1 MVGPLQV
8 GGEEE
13 HQGEDHAR
21 KRQNDNEQEAR
32 HIASIVAEFVEVA
45 LCACAL
51 VESRIRMKAN
61 LPTVLVVDDDRQI
74 LGLVE
79 KMLRPQ
85 GVTVLSANKP
95 SEALRICEAQP
106 VDVLI
111 SDVMMPDMDGGRLAE
126 RFLQLRPQGR
136 VMLISGQSKMPSAAK
151 LPNVRF
157 LRKPFF
163 PSVLVQ
169 QLRELMEGG

>member
-1 MVGPLQV
+1 MNATQ
-8 GGEEE
+8 
-13 HQGEDHAR
+13 R
-21 KRQNDNEQEAR
+21 
-32 HIASIVAEFVEVA
+32 
-45 LCACAL
+45 
-51 VESRIRMKAN
+51 
-61 LPTVLVVDDDRQI
+61 TVLVVDDDRQI

-85 GVTVLSANKP
+85 GVNVLSANLA

-111 SDVMMPDMDGGRLAE
+111 SDVMMPEMDGGKLAE
-126 RFLQLRPQGR
+126 RLLKLQPQAR
-136 VMLISGQSKMPSAAK
+136 VLLISGQARAPAVAK

-163 PSVLVQ
+163 PSALVQ
-169 QLRELMEGG
+169 ELRELLEGA

>member
-1 MVGPLQV
+1 LQV
-8 GGEEE
+8 RGEEE
-13 HQGEDHAR
+13 QQGQDHAR
-21 KRQNDNEQEAR
+21 ERQNDNQQEAR
-32 HIASIVAEFVEVA
+32 HIASIVAEFDEVA
-45 LCACAL
+45 LYARAL
-51 VESRIRMKAN
+51 VESRLRMKVN
-61 LPTVLVVDDDRQI
+61 LPTILVVDDDRQI

-85 GVTVLSANKP
+85 GVTVLSADRP

-111 SDVMMPDMDGGRLAE
+111 SDVMMPEMDGGRLAE

-136 VMLISGQSKMPSAAK
+136 VMLISGQAKLPAAAK